1 MSQDDYY
8 ATLGLPPQAETRQI
22 KEAYRRLAFEHHPD
36 RNRDTP
42 SAADTMKRINEA
54 YAVLSHPAKRREY
67 DALRERFGPSAH
79 SRFRT
84 SHTEQD
90 IFSGSDINAVFEELA
105 RSFGFRGFEEIYRD
119 VYGQSS
125 QGFEFKRPRV
135 TIRTFGFGRPF
146 RSGDSSGALPPP
158 AGILGRLARLALG
171 KLRGGPPQNGSDIHD
186 RICISPE
193 LAAAGGPYAYLLRP
207 VSKKLVVKIPPG
219 VRAGQR
225 IRLAGM
231 GAPGRN
237 GGKDGNLF
245 LEVRLR
251 RPFRE
256 RARNFITGILGKR

>member
-8 ATLGLPPQAETRQI
+8 ATLGLLPQAEPRQV

-67 DALRERFGPSAH
+67 DALRERFGSSAH

-105 RSFGFRGFEEIYRD
+105 RSFGFRGFEDIFRD
-119 VYGQSS
+119 VYGQSP

-146 RSGDSSGALPPP
+146 RSRGSGGALSPS

-171 KLRGGPPQNGSDIHD
+171 KLGGGLPQNGTDIHD

-193 LAAAGGPYAYLLRP
+193 LAATGGPYAYLLRP
-207 VSKKLVVKIPPG
+207 VSKRLVVKIPPG

-237 GGKDGNLF
+237 GDKNGDLF

-256 RARNFITGILGKR
+256 RARNFIAGILGE

>member
-8 ATLGLPPQAETRQI
+8 ATLGVPPQAETRQV

-36 RNRDTP
+36 RNRDAP

-67 DALRERFGPSAH
+67 DALRERFGSSAH

-105 RSFGFRGFEEIYRD
+105 RSFGFRGFEDIFRD
-119 VYGQSS
+119 VYGQSP

-146 RSGDSSGALPPP
+146 RSGGSAGLPPP
-158 AGILGRLARLALG
+158 PGILGRLARLALG
-171 KLRGGPPQNGSDIHD
+171 KLGGGLPQNGADIHD
-186 RICISPE
+186 RIYISPE
-193 LAAAGGPYAYLLRP
+193 LAAAGGPYAYLLKP
-207 VSKKLVVKIPPG
+207 LSKKLVVKIPPG

-237 GGKDGNLF
+237 GGQDGDLF
-245 LEVRLR
+245 LEVRWR
-251 RPFRE
+251 RPFRAT
-256 RARNFITGILGKR
+256 ARDFIAGILGKK

>member
-1 MSQDDYY
+1 MPQDDYY
-8 ATLGLPPQAETRQI
+8 ATLGLPPQADPRQV

-67 DALRERFGPSAH
+67 DALRERFGSAAH

-105 RSFGFRGFEEIYRD
+105 RSFGFRGFEDIFRD
-119 VYGQSS
+119 VYGQSP

-135 TIRTFGFGRPF
+135 TIRTFGFGRTF
-146 RSGDSSGALPPP
+146 RSGGSSGALSPS

-171 KLRGGPPQNGSDIHD
+171 KLGGGLPQNGADIHD
-186 RICISPE
+186 RIGISCE

-207 VSKKLVVKIPPG
+207 VSKKLVIKIPPG

-225 IRLAGM
+225 IRLTGM
-231 GAPGRN
+231 GMPGRN
-237 GGKDGNLF
+237 GGKDGDLF

-251 RPFRE
+251 RPFR
-256 RARNFITGILGKR
+256 ARVKNFIAGILGK

>member
-1 MSQDDYY
+1 MTQDDYY
-8 ATLGLPPQAETRQI
+8 ATLGLPPQADPRQV

-54 YAVLSHPAKRREY
+54 YAVLAHPAKRREY
-67 DALRERFGPSAH
+67 DALRERFGSEAH

-105 RSFGFRGFEEIYRD
+105 RSFGFRGFEDIFRD
-119 VYGQSS
+119 VYGQSP

-146 RSGDSSGALPPP
+146 RSGGGSGALPPS

-171 KLRGGPPQNGSDIHD
+171 KLGGGLPQNGADIHD
-186 RICISPE
+186 RIGIRPE

-225 IRLAGM
+225 IRLTGM
-231 GAPGRN
+231 GMPGRN
-237 GGKDGNLF
+237 GGKDGDLF

-251 RPFRE
+251 RPFLSRVK
-256 RARNFITGILGKR
+256 NFIAGIIGQ